1 VSTLV
6 TLVLFGI
13 LSALFANQNTGT
25 ATLHLG
31 YITLANIPLYL
42 IILGSM
48 LFGLLMAWVI
58 NIIESVLVSFQIMG
72 KNRAIKA
79 TQQEVDELS
88 KKLQEVEI
96 ENARL
101 KGEDTMIVKKT
112 IEDQTALS

>member
-1 VSTLV
+1 MSTLV

-31 YITLANIPLYL
+31 YSTLTNIPLYL

-48 LFGLLMAWVI
+48 LLGLIMAWVI
-58 NIIESVLVSFQIMG
+58 SVIESILVSFRIMG

-79 TQQEVDELS
+79 TQQEVETL
-88 KKLQEVEI
+88 KQKLQDVEL
-96 ENARL
+96 ENIKL
-101 KGEDTMIVKKT
+101 KGE
-112 IEDQTALS
+112 EGGA